1 METHDRSGPESTRL
15 IECMRDLLMVCRQSL
30 NEHINPHHNA

>member
-15 IECMRDLLMVCRQSL
+15 IECMRDLLVCRQSL